1 MLQSYEA
8 QLRGNQVTWLGSPP
22 SGLDQI
28 QHVLV
33 VLEAPA
39 TAPTTPRRTASEVL
53 QRARGSLAAG
63 DRESVLAT
71 LAQMR
76 QEWDR

>member
-8 QLRGNQVTWLGSPP
+8 QLRGNQVTWLGPPP
-22 SGLDQI
+22 SGLDQV

-33 VLEAPA
+33 VLEEPAPA
-39 TAPTTPRRTASEVL
+39 NTPGTASEVL
-53 QRARGSLAAG
+53 RRARGSLATG
-63 DRESVLAT
+63 DRESVLST